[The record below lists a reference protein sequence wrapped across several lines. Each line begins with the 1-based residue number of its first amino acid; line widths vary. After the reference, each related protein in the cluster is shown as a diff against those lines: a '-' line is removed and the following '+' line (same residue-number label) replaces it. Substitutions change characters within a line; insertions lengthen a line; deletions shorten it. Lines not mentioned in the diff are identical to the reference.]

1 MFIRTT
7 ISLERPVPPRGKEL
21 AFMSGAA
28 EMGQGEGTLT
38 RAAGLVAEAK
48 QDFDAMSKTLDG
60 QIAGIQ
66 GKWAGAGGTAFLAL
80 HQAWTEK
87 QRVITAALNEF
98 EASLTSTEKD
108 NVNTDQTQ
116 SSNYSRVAGRLG

>member
-1 MFIRTT
+1 MAT
-7 ISLERPVPPRGKEL
+7 
-21 AFMSGAA
+21 

-48 QDFDAMSKTLDG
+48 QDFDSMSKTLDG
-60 QIAGIQ
+60 QIQGIQ
-66 GKWAGAGGTAFLAL
+66 GKWAGAGGTAFFSL

-87 QRVITAALNEF
+87 QRVITNALNEF
-98 EASLTSTEKD
+98 QASLTSTEKD
-108 NVNTDQTQ
+108 NVNTDETQ